1 MKAFLAA
8 CVAIVVLSV
17 VSYYG
22 LHETRWA
29 NAGEWQSATS
39 SVRLD

>member
-1 MKAFLAA
+1 MKSFLAA
-8 CVAIVVLSV
+8 CVAIVAISV
-17 VSYYG
+17 IAYFG

-29 NAGEWQSATS
+29 NSGEWQSATS